1 MEKTQLI
8 NKVEDIWTDNIYGNI
23 RDIIEAYTLEYER
36 EELDEIIEKVIA
48 TMVKRHLY
56 YNSRKRCSGSL
67 MTYILH

>member
-8 NKVEDIWTDNIYGNI
+8 NKVEDIWTDNMYGNI

-56 YNSRKRCSGSL
+56 YNSRK
-67 MTYILH
+67 I